1 MYKETVNLWKDV
13 PGYCQETPIL
23 DIFIPTEKKYDIA
36 VIILPGGGYRMRAE
50 HEGKD
55 YAEFLSANGIC
66 SFVCQYRVSPHR
78 FPLPLLDATRAIKYV
93 RYYSEKFGIDKDKI
107 YIMGSS
113 AGGHLAALASVYRG
127 NLDLDKPDVI
137 DAENAIPNGQ
147 ILCYP
152 VIKLLGKKY
161 AHLGSGQNLLDTKK
175 RQSLIKEI
183 ASILIKYLLASQV
196 QIPDM
201 VSKIY

>member
-1 MYKETVNLWKDV
+1 M
-13 PGYCQETPIL
+13 
-23 DIFIPTEKKYDIA
+23 
-36 VIILPGGGYRMRAE
+36 
-50 HEGKD
+50 
-55 YAEFLSANGIC
+55 
-66 SFVCQYRVSPHR
+66 
-78 FPLPLLDATRAIKYV
+78 
-93 RYYSEKFGIDKDKI
+93 
-107 YIMGSS
+107 
-113 AGGHLAALASVYRG
+113 
-127 NLDLDKPDVI
+127 DKPDVI